1 MAYGLKNEPCCRSP
15 DGTGNA
21 IAAVTLHYFF
31 APCPRGLES
40 VLVTELEQLGAS
52 SVRGR
57 DGGVQFQGDWRIC
70 YRANLESRIASRVLW
85 QVASQPY
92 ASETDVYRIARAL
105 PWNEWF
111 PPALTI
117 RVNVAAIKCPLR
129 SLDFV
134 TLKIKDAVC
143 DKFREITGG
152 RPSVDTVR
160 PDIRIHG
167 FLDVQKFS
175 LYLDTSG
182 DALFKRGLRKTS
194 GDAPIRENLAA
205 GILNLTGWQP
215 GVPLL
220 DPMCGSGTFLLE
232 AAQISLNIAPGAG
245 RSFAFEKLKK
255 FDEKLW
261 VQLKDA
267 AMSRQKPVV
276 RQPLF
281 GSDLYGD
288 VLADAR
294 ANLSAA
300 GFSEIVTLKQAN
312 VLEISAPAP
321 MGFLVTNPPYGIR
334 LGESEKL
341 LEFYPKLGDVL
352 KKKFSGWN
360 AYIFT
365 ADPLLPKCIR
375 LTASRRTPLFNGAL
389 ECRLLEYK
397 MVAGGMRRIR
407 ETDTTHQTD

>member
-1 MAYGLKNEPCCRSP
+1 M
-15 DGTGNA
+15 
-21 IAAVTLHYFF
+21 IHYFF

-52 SVRGR
+52 FVRRR
-57 DGGVQFQGDWRIC
+57 DGGVQFQGDWRTC
-70 YRANLESRIASRVLW
+70 YQANLESRIASRILW
-85 QVASQPY
+85 RVASRPY
-92 ASETDVYRIARAL
+92 ASETDVYNIARAL

-111 PPALTI
+111 APALTI

-143 DKFREITGG
+143 DKFREITGS
-152 RPSVDTVR
+152 RPSVDTVQ

-167 FLDVQKFS
+167 FLDAREFS

-182 DALFKRGLRKTS
+182 DALFKRGLRKTA
-194 GDAPIRENLAA
+194 GDAPLRENLAA

-232 AAQISLNIAPGAG
+232 AAQISLNIAPGSS
-245 RSFAFEKLKK
+245 RSFAFERLKK
-255 FDEKLW
+255 FDKGLW
-261 VQLKDA
+261 AQLREA
-267 AMSRQKPVV
+267 AIARQKPVV
-276 RQPLF
+276 RQPIF

-288 VLADAR
+288 VLADAH

-300 GFSEIVTLKQAN
+300 GFSGIVTLKQAN

-321 MGFLVTNPPYGIR
+321 KGVFVTNPPYGIR
-334 LGESEKL
+334 LGESEGL
-341 LEFYPKLGDVL
+341 LELYPKLGDVL
-352 KKKFSGWN
+352 KKKFSGWQ

-365 ADPLLPKCIR
+365 ADPLLPKSIR

-397 MVAGGMRRIR
+397 MVEGGMRRLR
-407 ETDTTHQTD
+407 ETDTT